1 MCGFKVGSRL
11 RCLLKWWWILQWL
24 TSGQDRCPNIAPA
37 WAGEPVLSV
46 RCGPGPLGPWTLLWT
61 TVACL
66 RQKGEWVGWGGGE
79 AVLSVRCGPG
89 PLGPWTLLWTT
100 VACLRQVSGGGGGG
114 GLEKLFYQYSV
125 GLALWTH
132 EHSYEWLWPVCA
144 RKVSGQVFLGGGWC
158 GGGGESGG
166 GGGGEAV
173 LSVWHGH
180 GPLGPWILL
189 WMTVACLW
197 QKGEWTVGVEEGGWG
212 WGSVS
217 MVWTWPSRL
226 CY

>member
-1 MCGFKVGSRL
+1 MCGCKVGSRL

-24 TSGQDRCPNIAPA
+24 TSDQDRCPNLAPA
-37 WAGEPVLSV
+37 GA
-46 RCGPGPLGPWTLLWT
+46 
-61 TVACL
+61 
-66 RQKGEWVGWGGGE
+66 GE

-100 VACLRQVSGGGGGG
+100 VACLQQKGEWGVEGGERSCSISMAWPRPSGPMNTLWTTVAYDRKVSGGVGG
-114 GLEKLFYQYSV
+114 KRLFYQYGV
-125 GLALWTH
+125 GLALWPMNTPINDCGLRMP
-132 EHSYEWLWPVCA
+132 ERWVD
-144 RKVSGQVFLGGGWC
+144 RVFWGEGGRGW
-158 GGGGESGG
+158 GGA
-166 GGGGEAV
+166 GGEAV

-189 WMTVACLW
+189 WTTVACLW

-217 MVWTWPSRL
+217 MVWTWPCRL

>member
-1 MCGFKVGSRL
+1 MCGIKVSSRL

-24 TSGQDRCPNIAPA
+24 TSDQDRCPNLAPA
-37 WAGEPVLSV
+37 GA
-46 RCGPGPLGPWTLLWT
+46 
-61 TVACL
+61 
-66 RQKGEWVGWGGGE
+66 GE

-89 PLGPWTLLWTT
+89 PLGPWTLIWTT
-100 VACLRQVSGGGGGG
+100 VACLWQKG
-114 GLEKLFYQYSV
+114 
-125 GLALWTH
+125 
-132 EHSYEWLWPVCA
+132 EW
-144 RKVSGQVFLGGGWC
+144 GME
-158 GGGGESGG
+158 GGERSCSISMAWPWPSGPMNTSMNNCGLSMTGEWTGFFWGEG
-166 GGGGEAV
+166 GVGVVGSQVGAGGEAV

-189 WMTVACLW
+189 WTTVACLW